1 MIIVDST
8 PILLLIF
15 IIKFLIWKRKGVM
28 VAELQNDLFLRACKR
43 LPVERTPIWIMR
55 QAGRYLPEY
64 RAVRRQADFLT
75 MCKTPE
81 LATKVTLQPID
92 LIGVDAAIIF
102 SDILV
107 IPEAMGMRLQMHE
120 GIGPVF
126 LHPIRNDCD
135 AENLKRIDPAVDLK
149 YVLDAVVL
157 TRKELNGRVP
167 LIGFSGSPWTLLAYM
182 VEGQGSKTFSK
193 VKSLIYNHPR
203 LAHRLLDKIADAAA
217 AYLCSLIEAGVDAIQ
232 IFDTWGGI
240 LTQDDFEEFS
250 LSYIRK
256 IISAVKRKG
265 VPVVLFAK
273 GVHYRLNKL
282 AECGADVL
290 GLDWT
295 MNIGDVRK
303 KMGDKVALQGNLDP
317 AVLYGGHEKIK
328 YEAKKILESF
338 GKGSGHIFN
347 LGHGVPP
354 DVRPESLKI
363 LVDFVKDESASYHPD
378 DKNNRIQQSFGG
390 SGEKS

>member
-1 MIIVDST
+1 MIAVDR
-8 PILLLIF
+8 PPFLLLIF
-15 IIKFLIWKRKGVM
+15 IIKHFIWKLKGVM

-64 RAVRRQADFLT
+64 RAVRQQADFLT

-81 LATKVTLQPID
+81 LAAEVTLQPID

-107 IPEAMGMRLQMHE
+107 IPEAMGMHLEMHE
-120 GIGPVF
+120 GVGPVF
-126 LHPIRNDCD
+126 LHPIRNGND
-135 AENLKRIDPAVDLK
+135 AENLKKIDPTVDLK
-149 YVLDAVVL
+149 YVLDAVIL
-157 TRKELNGRVP
+157 TKNELNGRVP

-193 VKSLIYNHPR
+193 VKSLIYNHPK

-217 AYLCSLIEAGVDAIQ
+217 AYLCALIEAGVHAVQ

-256 IISAVKRKG
+256 IISEVKGKE

-273 GVHYRLNKL
+273 GVHYHLERLSDS
-282 AECGADVL
+282 GADVL

-303 KMGDKVALQGNLDP
+303 KLGDKVALQGNLDP
-317 AVLYGGHEKIK
+317 AMLYAGHEKIK
-328 YEAKKILESF
+328 YEAKKILTSF

-363 LVDFVKDESASYHPD
+363 LVDFVKEESFTYHLD
-378 DKNNRIQQSFGG
+378 DKNH
-390 SGEKS
+390 